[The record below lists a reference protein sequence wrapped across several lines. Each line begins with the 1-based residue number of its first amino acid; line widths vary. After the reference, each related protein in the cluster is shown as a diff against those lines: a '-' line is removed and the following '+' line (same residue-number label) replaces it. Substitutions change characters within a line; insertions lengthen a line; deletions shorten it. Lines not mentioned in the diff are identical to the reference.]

1 MLHIY
6 SNKTPLTL
14 SMSKRIIPLITCLF
28 LITTA
33 HCLAQFKKDRS
44 VFRFGVKAVNIYG
57 DNVPFG
63 NNVKLKPVLD
73 LGFGINYRLSRN
85 LSFQPEIHY
94 SPRGFQSRYNFTDS
108 TYTVNSLELHY
119 LDICPNLNYVFGN
132 RDSFGIQLCA
142 WAGPY
147 LGVGITGK
155 NVYSGVRLS
164 ERSRADS
171 TFSHTVR
178 TFDNGLKRIDYGF
191 NMGVGIQV
199 EKFTQIGISYSIG
212 LNNVADDQTFQYH
225 NQSIGIFISLLF
237 DDMF

>member
-1 MLHIY
+1 
-6 SNKTPLTL
+6 
-14 SMSKRIIPLITCLF
+14 MSKCIKPLITCLF

-33 HCLAQFKKDRS
+33 HCFAQFKKDRS
-44 VFRFGVKAVNIYG
+44 VFRFGVRHVNVYG

-63 NNVKLKPVLD
+63 NSIQLKPVID
-73 LGFGINYRLSRN
+73 LGFGMNYRLSKN

-94 SPRGFQSRYNFTDS
+94 SPRGFKSKYQGTDS
-108 TYTVNSLELHY
+108 TYTDNSLELHY

-132 RDSFGIQLCA
+132 RDSFKTQLCV

-147 LGVGITGK
+147 LGVGITGR

-164 ERSRADS
+164 NRRIADS
-171 TFSHTVR
+171 TFSNTVR
-178 TFDNGLKRIDYGF
+178 TFGNGLKRIDYGF

-199 EKFTQIGISYSIG
+199 EKFAQIGISYSVG
-212 LNNVADDQTFQYH
+212 LNNVADDRTFKYY
-225 NQSIGIFISLLF
+225 NQSIGMFITVLF